1 MHNPRCSETA
11 AEVKASSPIRTS
23 LSEREGSMWGRL
35 KRPSPRR
42 MDDLFPWTFK
52 AICKRLGIPVP
63 NGLAPQTSSISH
75 HTSSISLIDDCRSD
89 DSELCHEMLSTF
101 GFSQEQMHRVAERFH
116 LGRSRSGKTIYW
128 MIDDIGRTLDGRIGD
143 AWVSTMLKARYPTA
157 APYVHFD
164 HCLFGLHQISECE
177 QKPIG
182 IVESARSAV
191 LLSELCPELI
201 WLAYIYGCNLN
212 VNSFEPL
219 QGRKITLFPRTD
231 SVKETYCSF
240 LELADQVKRCYKD
253 IDISVSRFLEDN
265 ANDDQKRREI
275 DLLQY
280 LLE

>member
-1 MHNPRCSETA
+1 
-11 AEVKASSPIRTS
+11 
-23 LSEREGSMWGRL
+23 MWGRL
-35 KRPSPRR
+35 KRPSPR
-42 MDDLFPWTFK
+42 P
-52 AICKRLGIPVP
+52 I
-63 NGLAPQTSSISH
+63 N
-75 HTSSISLIDDCRSD
+75 LIEESRSD
-89 DSELCHEMLSTF
+89 DSELCHEMLTTF
-101 GFSQEQMHRVAERFH
+101 GFSQEQMHRAAERFH
-116 LGRSRSGKTIYW
+116 LGSSKSGKTIYW

-182 IVESARSAV
+182 IVESERSAV

-231 SVKETYCSF
+231 SVRETYLSF